1 MKTWKMKCAVF
12 IAAAAL
18 VLASGTFM
26 FDAGSAYA
34 IDYGTNITKYD
45 GVGTNGMGSYK
56 EDNEAEPGMVQS
68 QGWDLEGF
76 SLKGKQLTIA
86 GGYNFYTGKE
96 NMKAGDIFIDT
107 NGDAIYSP
115 NTIPG
120 FNYNPGYKT
129 VSNSLFKYDYVLDI
143 DWSTGKFNIVKLNGD
158 SILKDTEYGA
168 LYNTPSNPWIYL
180 SGGDLISSGSFN
192 TYGKASQGDTGFMGW
207 NGDDNHY
214 VATFDISLIDLSNG
228 ALFHNTME
236 CGNDNLIGQ
245 SAPVPEPS
253 TLLLLGAGLLGAGLI
268 RRRTRK

>member
-1 MKTWKMKCAVF
+1 MKTWKLKFAAKF
-12 IAAAAL
+12 AAAAL

-45 GVGTNGMGSYK
+45 GIGALV

-115 NTIPG
+115 NTIPN
-120 FNYNPGYKT
+120 FDYNPGYKD
-129 VSNSLFKYDYVLDI
+129 VSNGLFKYDYVLDI
-143 DWSTGKFNIVKLNGD
+143 DWANGSYKIVKLND
-158 SILKDTEYGA
+158 SSMLKDTEYGA
-168 LYNTPSNPWIYL
+168 QYNKPSNPWIYL
-180 SGGDLISSGSFN
+180 NGGLESDTLYFER
-192 TYGKASQGDTGFMGW
+192 YGMASQGDTGFSGW
-207 NGDDNHY
+207 DGDNNHF
-214 VATFDISLIDLSNG
+214 VATFDISAIDLSNG
-228 ALFHNTME
+228 ALFHNTMQ

-253 TLLLLGAGLLGAGLI
+253 TVLLLGAGLLGAGLM
-268 RRRTRK
+268 RRRIRK